1 MTAQEI
7 DEYLSGYD
15 GEHRSTM
22 AELRAL
28 LEELLPDAEPCLS
41 YGAPAY
47 RVGGKLAAGF
57 SAAKAHVTFF
67 PHSGTVLGSL
77 DATVLD
83 GFRWS
88 KGAVQ
93 IPLGE
98 APPRALIATV
108 VEARLAEL
116 A

>member
-7 DEYLSGYD
+7 DEYLAAYD
-15 GEHRSTM
+15 GAHRDVM
-22 AELRAL
+22 EALRAL
-28 LEELLPDAEPCLS
+28 VEEVLPDAEPGLS

-77 DATVLD
+77 APGVLE
-83 GFRWS
+83 GYRWS
-88 KGAVQ
+88 KGAIQ

-98 APPRALIATV
+98 KPPQALVEAV
-108 VEARLAEL
+108 VRARLAEL